1 MPRKIQRAESRLL
14 AAWSKRGAL
23 AILLLPLA
31 AVFFCLSVI
40 RRWAYSFGILGIAD
54 LPVPVV
60 IVGNLTVGG
69 VGKTP
74 LVISLV
80 EQLKQR
86 GYRPGVITRG
96 YGGKGEGGEVPL
108 AGDPEQFGDEPVLI
122 RMRTACPVVVGRDR
136 VGAARQMLQIAPE
149 TNVIISDDGLQHYA
163 LPRQVEIVVIDDRGF
178 MNGWLLPAGPM
189 RETARR
195 LLTVDAI
202 VGNGVSV
209 PPFDSAEVPFF
220 QMTMKA
226 GEFYALQDIGRRV
239 TSTNLRDTLSPSPS
253 VPLPQGAREGIG
265 ASGAGSDGR
274 ITSTNWQGLK
284 LHGVAG
290 IGSPNRFFKQL
301 AQLDIV
307 SINHPFPDHHAYTA
321 DELDFDGDAILT
333 TEKDAVK
340 LRRLTLRLPVWVMPI
355 DACVQPN
362 LADFVVKKLVE
373 KNRGFPSA

>member
-1 MPRKIQRAESRLL
+1 MPRKIRRVESRLL
-14 AAWSKRGAL
+14 AAWSKRGAI
-23 AILLLPLA
+23 AILLLPLV
-31 AVFFCLSVI
+31 AVFFCLSTI
-40 RRWAYSFGILGIAD
+40 RRWAYLVGMLRTAN

-74 LVISLV
+74 LLISLV

-86 GYRPGVITRG
+86 GYQPGVIARG
-96 YGGKGEGGEVPL
+96 YGGSRQGGEVPV

-122 RMRTACPVVVGRDR
+122 RLRTGCPVVVGRDR
-136 VGAARQMLQIAPE
+136 VGAARQLLQIAPE

-178 MNGWLLPAGPM
+178 MNGWLMPAGPM
-189 RETARR
+189 RETAARV
-195 LLTVDAI
+195 LSVDAI

-209 PPFDSAEVPFF
+209 PPCEIAEVPFF

-226 GEFYALQDIGRRV
+226 GEFYALEDIGRRV
-239 TSTNLRDTLSPSPS
+239 TSTNLRAALSLSPS

-265 ASGAGSDGR
+265 ASGAGSNGR
-274 ITSTNWQGLK
+274 ATSTNWQALK
-284 LHGVAG
+284 LHAVAG

-301 AQLDIV
+301 TQSGIV
-307 SINHPFPDHHAYTA
+307 ATSHPFPDHHAYTA
-321 DELDFDGDAILT
+321 EELDFDGDAILT

-373 KNRGFPSA
+373 KNRGFSPA

>member
-1 MPRKIQRAESRLL
+1 MLRTAN
-14 AAWSKRGAL
+14 
-23 AILLLPLA
+23 
-31 AVFFCLSVI
+31 
-40 RRWAYSFGILGIAD
+40 

-74 LVISLV
+74 LLISLV

-86 GYRPGVITRG
+86 GYQPGVIARG
-96 YGGKGEGGEVPL
+96 YGGSRQGGEVPV

-122 RMRTACPVVVGRDR
+122 RMRTGCPVVVGRDR
-136 VGAARQMLQIAPE
+136 VGAARQLLQIAPE

-189 RETARR
+189 RETAARV
-195 LLTVDAI
+195 LSVDAI

-209 PPFDSAEVPFF
+209 PPCEIAEVPFF
-220 QMTMKA
+220 PMTMKA
-226 GEFYALQDIGRRV
+226 GEFYALEDIERRV
-239 TSTNLRDTLSPSPS
+239 
-253 VPLPQGAREGIG
+253 
-265 ASGAGSDGR
+265 
-274 ITSTNWQGLK
+274 TSTNWQGLK
-284 LHGVAG
+284 LHAVAG

-301 AQLDIV
+301 TQSGIV
-307 SINHPFPDHHAYTA
+307 ATSHPFPDHHAYTA
-321 DELDFDGDAILT
+321 EELDFDGDAILT

-373 KNRGFPSA
+373 KNRGFSPA